1 MHNFSDR
8 KFSLRHTFGKEDSL
22 IHDFVKGLNFFTT
35 SLSDGDIRITWKPAS
50 LRFMRSDTLIRSL
63 ALKIYLDEWR
73 IMDIQNSIS
82 ESLDDFSIMHQLG
95 I

>member
-1 MHNFSDR
+1 MMV
-8 KFSLRHTFGKEDSL
+8 E
-22 IHDFVKGLNFFTT
+22 FFTT

-73 IMDIQNSIS
+73 IMDILNSIS
-82 ESLDDFSIMHQLG
+82 ENLDDFSIMHQLG

>member
-1 MHNFSDR
+1 MHNFSNR

-22 IHDFVKGLNFFTT
+22 IHDFVKWLNFFTT

-50 LRFMRSDTLIRSL
+50 HSFMRSDTLIRSL
-63 ALKIYLDEWR
+63 ALRIYLDEWR
-73 IMDIQNSIS
+73 IMDILNSIS

-95 I
+95 V